1 MSTTFSDTSSK
12 QTFQLKG
19 TMLAITVFELAHFN
33 IERLTKELS
42 EKVKEA
48 PEFFGTIPMV
58 LSIDKLEMP
67 LTKVELKGVITLF
80 KEFNIQLMALRTND
94 QKIIL
99 TAKKWGL
106 SILPPTGARE
116 KLIELAVNRPII
128 EETIAT
134 TFEEEKNKENTQTSD
149 IEPNNKSLESP
160 NTSTNNENITSNE
173 QLTIEETISNDDT
186 VVIIDTALAAQEVA
200 DESGLTTNTNKPKEL
215 SKPKHETK
223 PTMLISTPVRS
234 GQQINALDCDLIA
247 TSAISTGAEL
257 MSDGN
262 IHIYGTMRGRA
273 MAGFRGNNKARIFC
287 TKLSA
292 ELMSIA
298 GQMITEEE
306 LRHNPLWGK
315 PAQLYLE
322 ENQLIIAPLA

>member
-1 MSTTFSDTSSK
+1 MSSTFSDASTK

-19 TMLAITVFELAHFN
+19 TMLAITVFELVHFN

-42 EKVKEA
+42 EKVQEA

-58 LSIDKLEMP
+58 LSIDKLELP
-67 LTKVELKGVITLF
+67 LSRVELKGVITLF

-94 QKIIL
+94 QKIIAS
-99 TAKKWGL
+99 AKKWGI
-106 SILPPTGARE
+106 SILPPTGSRE
-116 KLIELAVNRPII
+116 KLIELANNRPMI
-128 EETIAT
+128 EEKAAAP
-134 TFEEEKNKENTQTSD
+134 EEQNKEKADAAITKTD
-149 IEPNNKSLESP
+149 DKSLAQQALTHDKTTANHEQLVIEEATP
-160 NTSTNNENITSNE
+160 TADTNVTTNDTNIEAKNIT
-173 QLTIEETISNDDT
+173 NDSP
-186 VVIIDTALAAQEVA
+186 V
-200 DESGLTTNTNKPKEL
+200 SSKPKETIKL
-215 SKPKHETK
+215 KHETK
-223 PTMLISTPVRS
+223 PTLLISTPVRS
-234 GQQINALDCDLIA
+234 GQQINALDCDLIV
-247 TSAISTGAEL
+247 TSTISTGAEL

-287 TKLSA
+287 TKLTA
-292 ELMSIA
+292 EFMSIA

-322 ENQLIIAPLA
+322 ENQLIITPLA

>member
-1 MSTTFSDTSSK
+1 MSTSFSDASTK

-58 LSIDKLEMP
+58 LSIDKLEIP
-67 LTKVELKGVITLF
+67 LTKVELKGIITLF

-94 QKIIL
+94 PKIV
-99 TAKKWGL
+99 TAAKKWGL

-116 KLIELAVNRPII
+116 KLIELAVNRPVS
-128 EETIAT
+128 
-134 TFEEEKNKENTQTSD
+134 EEKTEATETEDNQNKTDTTK
-149 IEPNNKSLESP
+149 IEQDKIIASS
-160 NTSTNNENITSNE
+160 STDASNEKTLPTE
-173 QLTIEETISNDDT
+173 QLTIEEIASNPAET
-186 VVIIDTALAAQEVA
+186 ASMDTALEEIKDTPEDTSAQV
-200 DESGLTTNTNKPKEL
+200 TTCPPKEIA
-215 SKPKHETK
+215 KPKHETK
-223 PTMLISTPVRS
+223 PTMLISAPVRS
-234 GQQINALDCDLIA
+234 GQQINALDCDLIV

-287 TKLSA
+287 TKLTA
-292 ELMSIA
+292 ELLSIA

-322 ENQLIIAPLA
+322 ENQLIIVPLT